1 MQQPIMWVPL
11 VKPQVQLPST
21 FLGFKG
27 GQGFS
32 QESPQSS
39 YSVYG
44 MLASQ
49 AQEMCHLMVLNV
61 PYSSCD
67 KNSVLYWCRNETVKT
82 GVGTRS
88 EWNSWKKIS
97 WFCYSLELLGIP
109 RMRGV
114 GSSFCLLMMY
124 LVLRLVCSPICQPS
138 IVADRFLNSVL
149 EGRFRSFLSYR
160 TKQNKQGIHVTT
172 KPVSVLQN
180 PNSVPF
186 CSSIPL
192 WPWSQGPSS
201 LAWMTTST

>member
-21 FLGFKG
+21 FHGFKG

-32 QESPQSS
+32 RESPQSS

-67 KNSVLYWCRNETVKT
+67 KNSILYSCRNETVKT
-82 GVGTRS
+82 GVGTRR
-88 EWNSWKKIS
+88 ERNSWKNIT
-97 WFCYSLELLGIP
+97 WFCCSLELLGIP
-109 RMRGV
+109 RMRGLELT
-114 GSSFCLLMMY
+114 FCLLVTY

-149 EGRFRSFLSYR
+149 EGLFRSFLSYR
-160 TKQNKQGIHVTT
+160 T
-172 KPVSVLQN
+172 
-180 PNSVPF
+180 
-186 CSSIPL
+186 
-192 WPWSQGPSS
+192 
-201 LAWMTTST
+201 M